1 MYRYNARSRIE
12 EKVLI
17 ARYDYT
23 RYLGDYGYIRGDKE
37 PPTDYRLNHPMVEW
51 YEEKVEKQN
60 ISIREVRRKFIG
72 LEEYIKTLSSPL
84 YNSHDTRRS
93 FGYVRN
99 EYSLLDFCDYF
110 KIPYEIAFDYSL
122 NNSAYKYETEKYTKW
137 VKRMKVQYEIGK
149 LWEDTVID
157 YYNSKGYF
165 VHKIPTLNSGT
176 VFDIIAIHNG
186 AALCIECKHIR
197 GGKLYYKGSGL
208 GKKSDELDHFV
219 NETGTNVYIYVYSD
233 TDGAW
238 WTTWKRSSELLKE
251 KGYLEKSDC
260 FPCEI
265 ELNGTPKD
273 SKLWLDLR

>member
-1 MYRYNARSRIE
+1 MYRHNARSRLE

-23 RYLGDYGYIRGDKE
+23 RYLGDYGHIRGDKE
-37 PPTDYRLNHPMVEW
+37 PPIDCRTEHPMIEW
-51 YEEKVEKQN
+51 YERKVKEKN
-60 ISIREVRRKFIG
+60 ISMREVRRKFIG
-72 LEEYIKTLSSPL
+72 LAEYVKSLSSPI
-84 YNSHDTRRS
+84 YNVHCHLKS
-93 FGYVRN
+93 FGFVWN
-99 EYSLLDFCDYF
+99 EDLLLDFCDYF
-110 KIPYEIAFDYSL
+110 EIPYEIAFDYSI
-122 NNSAYKYETEKYTKW
+122 NNDVHRLDITKYTEW

-149 LWEDTVID
+149 LWEDTIID
-157 YYNSKGYF
+157 YYNNKGYF

-208 GKKSDELDHFV
+208 SKKSDELDHFV
-219 NETGTNVYIYVYSD
+219 NTTGNNVYIYVYSD
-233 TDGAW
+233 VDGAW

-260 FPCEI
+260 FPCKV
-265 ELNGTPKD
+265 ELLGEPKET
-273 SKLWLDLR
+273 KLWLDLR